1 MLVAGGGDIPTAILP
16 ELELSTIVTVTPLD
30 KLEFETTDAAAG
42 TDDDD
47 DDDDDDDGTTAGN
60 MDADKVLLSPE
71 CWK

>member
-47 DDDDDDDGTTAGN
+47 DDDDGTTAGN